1 VVWMTHNRKM
11 DIYERFLNIKYEG
24 ARFSGGRLPL
34 DVLTDLQA
42 LEDILM
48 TFAREIW
55 LKKHDRKRLPGGY
68 ADWFGIALTGVGD
81 GSALPRL
88 QLSVEESSQAQLIPS
103 ETRRELMRDA
113 EKEFELVLAAASAGQ
128 DMVLSPAQIRNFNR
142 FLTNLKPGEEFKYSA
157 ALSPI
162 DSASANVI
170 SLDTERRKRFLTSV
184 TTTYEQRVQG
194 KARLKAVDETG
205 GLRFIDTVLR
215 EFSVSDSTR
224 PPSEYGA
231 NIGSYYEYDLV
242 VVRKH
247 DDTVQEVVTIHD
259 LSLLEHPAI
268 DAIDDMASLTD
279 GWLDGY
285 GRAVAEHIRIRAKDF
300 IRSTEPLPTF
310 YAVAPTEEGGVLL
323 EFEAKGWDYGVE
335 FNPDG
340 SFKFF
345 GIEIDGRE
353 ECSLDFAP
361 SNFQMLQERVKGTI
375 KE

>member
-1 VVWMTHNRKM
+1 M
-11 DIYERFLNIKYEG
+11 DVYERFLNIKYEG

-42 LEDILM
+42 LEDILT
-48 TFAREIW
+48 TFARELW

-88 QLSVEESSQAQLIPS
+88 QLSVEEGSQAQLIPG
-103 ETRRELMRDA
+103 ETRRQLMLDA
-113 EKEFELVLAAASAGQ
+113 EREFEIVLAAASAGR

-142 FLTNLKPGEEFKYSA
+142 FLTNLKPGEEFKYCA
-157 ALSPI
+157 DPAPI
-162 DSASANVI
+162 VSSSVNVI
-170 SLDTERRKRFLTSV
+170 SLDAERRKRFLTSV

-205 GLRFIDTVLR
+205 SLRFIDTVLR
-215 EFSVSDSTR
+215 EFSVNDGTR

-247 DDTVQEVVTIHD
+247 DDSIQQVVMIHD

-268 DAIDDMASLTD
+268 DAIDEMSSLTD
-279 GWLDGY
+279 GWLDGH
-285 GRAVAEHIRIRAKDF
+285 GKAVQESVRVRAKDF

-323 EFEAKGWDYGVE
+323 EYEAKGWDYGVE
-335 FNPDG
+335 FNADG

-345 GIEIDGRE
+345 GIEIEGAA
-353 ECSLDFAP
+353 ECSQDFEP